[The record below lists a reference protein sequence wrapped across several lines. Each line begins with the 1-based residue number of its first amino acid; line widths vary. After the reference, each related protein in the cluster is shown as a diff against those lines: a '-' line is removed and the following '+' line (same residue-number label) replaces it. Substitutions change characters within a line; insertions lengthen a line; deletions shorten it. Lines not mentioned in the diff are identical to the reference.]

1 MKVALAPL
9 RHRDFRLLFLGRLT
23 SLAGSAVAHV
33 AAAFAVLEIGGSAG
47 DLGLVLAAGTIP
59 QLLFLLVGGVV
70 ADRLPRH
77 VVMVAA
83 DVVSGLV
90 QLTVAMLVITGRAEI
105 WQLAVLNML
114 RGSASAFFA
123 PASSGITPQTVPAA
137 ELQSANA
144 LLRLTNSA
152 TQVLGAM
159 LGGLLVAAVGP
170 GWALAWDG
178 VTYLAGGAFI
188 AAMRVRAATR
198 TAGSSFLAEL
208 REGWSEFS
216 SRTWLWA
223 IVAAASLGN
232 MAFGMGWIV
241 LGPVVAEERLGGAAA
256 WGFISATGAIGFVVG
271 GLIALRIRPRRILR
285 IAVAFLL
292 VSCAGMMA
300 LALGLP
306 VWGVALASLVT
317 GLGLEI
323 FSVFWDLS
331 LQQQIPNDRLSRVS
345 AYDWLGSLAA
355 LPIGMAIAGPLADA
369 VGIENAI
376 WIAVGLWTLPNLFL
390 LTVKDVRTLERT
402 DLEPALST

>member
-1 MKVALAPL
+1 MRVAVAPL

-33 AAAFAVLEIGGSAG
+33 AFAFAVLGIGGTAG

-59 QLLFLLVGGVV
+59 QLLFVLVGGVV

-77 VVMVAA
+77 IVMVAA
-83 DVVSGLV
+83 DVVAGLV
-90 QLTVAMLVITGRAEI
+90 QLTTATLVLTGRAEI
-105 WQLAVLNML
+105 WQLAALNMV
-114 RGSASAFFA
+114 RGTASAFFA

-144 LLRLTNSA
+144 LLRLTQSA
-152 TQVLGAM
+152 TTVLGAM

-170 GWALAWDG
+170 GWALMWDG
-178 VTYLAGGAFI
+178 LTYLAGGAFI
-188 AAMRVRAATR
+188 GAMRVRAAIR
-198 TAGSSFLAEL
+198 DGASDFLGEL

-216 SRTWLWA
+216 ARTWLWA

-232 MAFGMGWIV
+232 MAFGMGWVV
-241 LGPVVAEERLGGAAA
+241 LGPVVAEERLGGAAG
-256 WGFISATGAIGFVVG
+256 WGFISGAGAIGFVVG
-271 GLIALRIRPRRILR
+271 GLVALRIRPRRILR

-292 VSCAGMMA
+292 ISCAGMAA

-306 VWGVALASLVT
+306 VWAVAVASLFT

-355 LPIGMAIAGPLADA
+355 LPVGMALAGPLADA
-369 VGIENAI
+369 VGIETAI
-376 WIAVGLWTLPNLFL
+376 WFAVGLWVVPNVL
-390 LTVKDVRTLERT
+390 LLAVKDVRTLERT
-402 DLEPALST
+402 DFQPAAAA